1 MVCSAC
7 KGTVPNH
14 SGNLNHYIST
24 CPWKTEKP
32 QCFHNGR
39 FIGEKYIEFLN
50 NGGVFPTERSEEEYW
65 RMRRNGEIISAQC
78 ILNHLHQI
86 QHNTPDHNVDI
97 LQTQL
102 YPFSLVRQPD
112 PQVQEQLLPSVEEI
126 IQSDAQVARNL
137 QTQFNLASIYTYV
150 NYTNNTNKT
159 VYVYWSRGAN
169 EQLMHCCDVT
179 KESIMINRKVTR
191 YALNTRIIILKSPCG
206 CEGANS
212 RQIHRGNRIV
222 LLRDIPSSQIIMN
235 VKNTEQN
242 QTITIELDTNQ
253 WKVAALRMDYM
264 FKEMIKLGANNEKL
278 YENIAPIVDMHQ
290 DIHIPEHTEQDK
302 ELSGIPSLLTN
313 VT

>member
-7 KGTVPNH
+7 KGQANVGTRNH
-14 SGNLNHYIST
+14 NITT

-65 RMRRNGEIISAQC
+65 RMRRNGDIIGAQC
-78 ILNHLHQI
+78 ILNHLHQT
-86 QHNTPDHNVDI
+86 QHNTPDHNIDI

-102 YPFSLVRQPD
+102 NPFSLVRQPD
-112 PQVQEQLLPSVEEI
+112 PQVQEQLLPSIEEI
-126 IQSDAQVARNL
+126 IQNDVQVARNL
-137 QTQFNLASIYTYV
+137 QMQFNLASIYTYV
-150 NYTNNTNKT
+150 YYTNNTNKT
-159 VYVYWSRGAN
+159 VYVYWLRGGL

-235 VKNTEQN
+235 VRNTEQN
-242 QTITIELDTNQ
+242 QTIIIEPDINQ